1 MAKHVLV
8 ELIGEDRRLSE
19 RILSEIVGHFVLCK
33 GSASGHGLFDDD
45 ALAIALAQEMGKMPI
60 RKFKRYGTV
69 PVKFYEW
76 LRKTMILSPDFALS
90 CGKSTISGLLLNLEN
105 ASSCQRLVN
114 YFLERDQE
122 RDQLRMRKEYSELKK
137 SFGTQQGTW
146 IAIDNMRQRKHVRP
160 PR

>member
-1 MAKHVLV
+1 MAKHMLV

-45 ALAIALAQEMGKMPI
+45 DLAIALAQEMGKMPI

-76 LRKTMILSPDFALS
+76 LRKTMILSPDFALY

-114 YFLERDQE
+114 YFIKRDQE
-122 RDQLRMRKEYSELKK
+122 RDQLRMKNEYSELKK

-146 IAIDNMRQRKHVRP
+146 TAIDNMRLMKHARP